1 MHIFCQQEDLAAAVS
16 TARRAVA
23 ARTTIP
29 VLTGI
34 LLEAKGSALTVEATD
49 IELRIRCEVPA
60 EVKEEGQVV
69 LPARHFCDLV
79 RFLPGQPVEI
89 ITRDE
94 AASIKYGESVV
105 KLNGFPVEEFPEL
118 KDASGEIK
126 LSVSPDLMVESIR
139 QVSVAAS
146 RDISRPVLTGVLFNI
161 EEDGQVT
168 LVATDSHRL
177 TKKHLRVKPLQDYKN
192 LQAIIPSRV
201 LNELSRAAGGLEE
214 EEILIAFGETVVC
227 FKCGFLEI
235 YSQLIDG
242 QFPHYKDVIPKS
254 AVTTVELPT
263 EDFLNCINR
272 ASLMSMSEL
281 KGRGSVIKMN
291 IEGEKLSV
299 YSYSTDVGEVNE
311 KLELIHKQGEDV
323 QIAFNAKYLLDVLRV
338 LDCENIKIEF
348 TGPLSPA
355 LIKPANTD
363 SFLYLVLPIRTQ

>member
-16 TARRAVA
+16 TTRRAVA

-34 LLEAKGSALTVEATD
+34 LLEAKQSTLTVEATD
-49 IELRIRCEVPA
+49 IELRIRCKIPA

-79 RFLPGQPVEI
+79 RFLPGQAVEI
-89 ITRDE
+89 VSQDA

-105 KLNGFPVEEFPEL
+105 RLNGFPVEEFPEL
-118 KDASGEIK
+118 KDGFEELS

-161 EEDGQVT
+161 EEGGQVT

-177 TKKHLRVKPLQDYKN
+177 TKKHLQVKPLQN
-192 LQAIIPSRV
+192 SEGVQAIIPSRV

-214 EEILIAFGETVVC
+214 DIMIGFAETFVC

-254 AVTTVELPT
+254 AITTVELST
-263 EDFLNCINR
+263 EEFLSCLNR

-281 KGRGSVIKMN
+281 KGRGSVIKMT
-291 IEGEKLSV
+291 IEGEKISV

-311 KLELIHKQGEDV
+311 KLEIVHKQGEDV

-338 LDCENIKIEF
+338 LDSENINIEF
-348 TGPLSPA
+348 TGSLSPA
-355 LIKPANTD
+355 VIKPANTD